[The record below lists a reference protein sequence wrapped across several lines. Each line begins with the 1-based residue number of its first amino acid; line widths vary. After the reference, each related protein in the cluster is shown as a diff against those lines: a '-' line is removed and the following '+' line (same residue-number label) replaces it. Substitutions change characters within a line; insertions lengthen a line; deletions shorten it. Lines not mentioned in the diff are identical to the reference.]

1 MKRAF
6 CKVLCDLIAIARGK
20 CPRNSPYFISRESL
34 EVFPSCLELLMIRDM
49 VVDKGPK
56 DAQLSSQE

>member
-6 CKVLCDLIAIARGK
+6 CKVLFDLIARGK
-20 CPRNSPYFISRESL
+20 CPHNSPYFISREIL